1 MRDQINSFIKKTFY
15 ETIEHCLLTCP
26 KVLPIYGGSYG
37 VGGTL
42 TSLSP
47 SYRSPSKTLLKLWIS
62 AVASLSIVIG
72 EVGFQALGVVK
83 VDYKVDPVRKCTRFD
98 FVAQDIFYGHVHKY
112 SATGNERC
120 EVPFIHDMFY
130 RIEDI
135 YGDGRL
141 VLRTVNGAKKTR
153 VDFYKRKK
161 ILNVDV
167 MSAMGEEHITCLK
180 E

>member
-1 MRDQINSFIKKTFY
+1 
-15 ETIEHCLLTCP
+15 
-26 KVLPIYGGSYG
+26 
-37 VGGTL
+37 
-42 TSLSP
+42 
-47 SYRSPSKTLLKLWIS
+47 
-62 AVASLSIVIG
+62 
-72 EVGFQALGVVK
+72 VVK

-141 VLRTVNGAKKTR
+141 VLRTVNGAKKVGPDLILPYDDQSLSQTR

-161 ILNVDV
+161 ILHVDV
-167 MSAMGEEHITCLK
+167 KSAMGEEHVTCLK
-180 E
+180 ELTEQPPRKRMVIRIR